1 MSDPLLLSTWSFGLR
16 GHAHAW
22 PALAGG
28 GASLDAVETVCRI
41 IDLEPDVDSVGYGG
55 YPDASGAVT
64 LDGSIML
71 APDRCGSVC
80 ACAKHQ
86 HPVSIARRLME
97 RTPHVLLAG
106 PGADA
111 FAESEGFEEADLLA
125 EHMRE
130 KWEAWRLDPT
140 SVDQSRDSG
149 TRRPVDRPKDSGDG
163 GRLFA
168 DPEGGHDTVG
178 ALALACDGVIAGACS
193 TSGTPWKLPGRVGDS
208 PIIGHGL
215 YVDPRHGA
223 ATASGWGELMM
234 GSCTSFLIVEEMRRG
249 KSPLDALIEALRRI
263 REDHPLELHHQVAV
277 IAVRPD
283 GEWASA
289 ALRPGYKT
297 SVTDAD
303 GDRVVDPDFV
313 LIPADG

>member
-1 MSDPLLLSTWSFGLR
+1 MPEPLLLSTWSFGVR
-16 GHAHAW
+16 GHAEAW
-22 PALAGG
+22 PALAEGG
-28 GASLDAVETVCRI
+28 SSLDAVEAVCRV
-41 IDLEPDVDSVGYGG
+41 IDLDPEIDSVGFGG
-55 YPDASGAVT
+55 YPDASGQMT

-80 ACAKHQ
+80 ACARHQ

-97 RTPHVLLAG
+97 RTQHVLLAG

-111 FAESEGFEEADLLA
+111 FARDEGFEETNLLA
-125 EHMRE
+125 DHMRE
-130 KWEAWRLDPT
+130 KWEVWRRNPAP
-140 SVDQSRDSG
+140 VDQSRDRG
-149 TRRPVDRPKDSGDG
+149 LGRPVDRGEG
-163 GRLFA
+163 GRLFG
-168 DPEGGHDTVG
+168 PESGHDTIG
-178 ALALACDGVIAGACS
+178 AIALDRDGVLAGACS

-249 KSPLDALIEALRRI
+249 AAPREALAEALRRI

-283 GEWASA
+283 GTWASA
-289 ALRPGYKT
+289 ALRRGYRT
-297 SVTDAD
+297 SVTTVD
-303 GDRVVDPDFV
+303 GEEIVEPDFV
-313 LIPADG
+313 LLDSTE